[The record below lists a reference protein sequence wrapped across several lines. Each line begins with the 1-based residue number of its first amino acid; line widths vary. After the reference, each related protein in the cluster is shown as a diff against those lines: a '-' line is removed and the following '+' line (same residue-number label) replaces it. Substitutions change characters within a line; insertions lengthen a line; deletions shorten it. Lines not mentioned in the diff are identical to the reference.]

1 MADLPLKNMF
11 VVLRGVIYSSAFVAL
26 WAWLAVSV
34 RRLDERLPVS
44 SPPWLRLPG
53 FLIALAGALLAAWCI
68 ATFLTRGRGTPA
80 PFDPPRRFV
89 AAGPYRYVRNPMYVG
104 GFCVLLGAGL
114 AAGSLSII
122 GLAVVFLLLMHVLV
136 IVHEEPSLT
145 TRFGDTYLD
154 YKARVNRWRPR
165 LPRLHAIH

>member
-1 MADLPLKNMF
+1 MVDSVLSRMF
-11 VVLRGVIYSSAFVAL
+11 VVLRGVIYAGGFVAL

-34 RRLDERLPVS
+34 QRLDERLPVS
-44 SPPWLRLPG
+44 SPPWLRVPG
-53 FLIALAGALLAAWCI
+53 FVIAAAGGLLAAWCV
-68 ATFLTRGRGTPA
+68 ATFVTRGRGTPA

-114 AAGSLSII
+114 AAQSLAIT

-136 IVHEEPSLT
+136 VVHEEPSLA
-145 TRFGDTYLD
+145 TRFGDTYLA
-154 YKARVNRWRPR
+154 YKAQVHRWRPR
-165 LPRLHAIH
+165 LG

>member
-1 MADLPLKNMF
+1 MDDSALSRMF
-11 VVLRGVIYSSAFVAL
+11 VVLRGVIYAGAFVAL

-34 RRLDERLPVS
+34 QRLDERLPAS
-44 SPPWLRLPG
+44 SPPWLRVPG
-53 FLIALAGALLAAWCI
+53 FLIALLGALLAAWCI

-80 PFDPPRRFV
+80 P
-89 AAGPYRYVRNPMYVG
+89 YVRNPMYVG

-136 IVHEEPSLT
+136 VVYEEPSLAS
-145 TRFGDTYLD
+145 RFGDTYLD
-154 YKARVNRWRPR
+154 YKTHVNRWWPKPPR
-165 LPRLHAIH
+165 STR